1 MKKRGIRINMSF
13 DYNTNIETQILSNLD
28 GWIIS
33 DNNSET
39 VSPYT
44 DDLNISE
51 LSITKRVTSTEVELF
66 YYKTLNL
73 VTSYLGQNLDNFTTE
88 DEPIIQE
95 CICLWAA
102 GLLWRKY
109 NLKITN
115 QDDETNTLGYGDELI
130 IKAKNTIKPYRY
142 RKLVIW

>member
-1 MKKRGIRINMSF
+1 MINMSF
-13 DYNTNIETQILSNLD
+13 DYTTSIETQILSNLD

-33 DNNSET
+33 DNNSTENI
-39 VSPYT
+39 SSYT

-66 YYKTLNL
+66 YHKTLNL
-73 VTSYLGQNLDNFTTE
+73 VTSYLGQNIDNFTTE
-88 DEPIIQE
+88 EEPIIQE
-95 CICLWAA
+95 CICLWTA

-109 NLKITN
+109 NLKIIN
-115 QDDETNTLGYGDELI
+115 QDDETNILGYGDELI
-130 IKAKNTIKPYRY
+130 IKAKNTLKPYRY

>member
-1 MKKRGIRINMSF
+1 MSF
-13 DYNTNIETQILSNLD
+13 DYTTSIETQILSNLD

-33 DNNSET
+33 DNNSTENI
-39 VSPYT
+39 SSYT

-66 YYKTLNL
+66 YHKTLNL
-73 VTSYLGQNLDNFTTE
+73 VTSYLGQNIDNFTTE
-88 DEPIIQE
+88 EEPIIQE
-95 CICLWAA
+95 CICLWTA

-109 NLKITN
+109 NLKIIN
-115 QDDETNTLGYGDELI
+115 QDDETNILGYGDELI
-130 IKAKNTIKPYRY
+130 IKAKNTLKPYRY